1 MGGSGG
7 GTGLSFTIFGG
18 INFTCSGSIGGCG
31 GTGGNGG
38 TSFISLGGSGG
49 TVLFA
54 FVFCAII
61 CVEIVHTISKR
72 ITFFINKFLI
82 RHTCIIIPQK
92 NPVIF

>member
-18 INFTCSGSIGGCG
+18 LNFTCSGSIGSCG

-38 TSFISLGGSGG
+38 TSFISLGGGG
-49 TVLFA
+49 GGNVLSD

-61 CVEIVHTISKR
+61 CVEIVHTISR
-72 ITFFINKFLI
+72 SIIFFINKFLI
-82 RHTCIIIPQK
+82 RHI
-92 NPVIF
+92 